1 MKYLVELLEKETIAY
16 SSYLD
21 LAIKKK
27 KALIENDIETLDVIT
42 EEEKNLSTKV
52 LALEA
57 ARIEFLREQGY
68 SSNTH
73 INEVIEQTEEDKKE
87 ELENSAKKL
96 REVLSNCKKFHD
108 GNMALIKQSSNYINH
123 MIKVF
128 SSNLNGGRP
137 AATYTK
143 GAQKFQSGKI
153 ADLQG

>member
-1 MKYLVELLEKETIAY
+1 MKYLIELLEKETKVY
-16 SSYLD
+16 SNYLD

-27 KALIENDIETLDVIT
+27 KALIENDIETLDLIT
-42 EEEKNLSTKV
+42 DEEKGLSTKV

-57 ARIEFLREQGY
+57 ARVEFLREEGY
-68 SSNTH
+68 PANTH
-73 INEVIEQTEEDKKE
+73 IDEVIEKTEASKRG
-87 ELENSAKKL
+87 ELESSAGEL
-96 REVLSNCKKFHD
+96 RTILSNCKKFHD

-143 GAQKFQSGKI
+143 GAQKIQSGKI
-153 ADLQG
+153 ADMQG

>member
-1 MKYLVELLEKETIAY
+1 MQYLIELLEKETTVY

-27 KALIENDIETLDVIT
+27 KALIENDIDALDLIT
-42 EEEKNLSTKV
+42 DEEKHLSTKV

-57 ARIEFLREQGY
+57 ARVEFLREQGY
-68 SSNTH
+68 AANTH
-73 INEVIEQTEEDKKE
+73 INEVIEKTEKGKRA
-87 ELENSAKKL
+87 ELETSANGL
-96 REVLSNCKKFHD
+96 REVLANCKKFHD
-108 GNMALIKQSSNYINH
+108 GNMALVKQSSNYINH

-143 GAQKFQSGKI
+143 GAQKIQSGKI
-153 ADLQG
+153 ADMQG